1 MSECSGPQTLTVPN
15 NFDDLGASFL
25 TSCGNSLKG
34 TLMKIDGGEEG
45 EICYKGRHIFMGYI
59 K

>member
-1 MSECSGPQTLTVPN
+1 MPN